1 MKKTQT
7 IEAIAINKPILNKK
21 GIINQAYTKEQR
33 DVIMN
38 YIFSQIKL
46 NRYPRSIVK
55 DPQSPICRDTIFEW
69 LKKYTDDYADSY
81 VRACKEREE
90 FIIEEMGDIAD
101 DNMNDIKVLSNGA
114 EILDNDHIQRVKVK
128 LDHRRF
134 LLEISDPY
142 KYGKR
147 TMISGDVNAPLVPQL
162 NEQQIN
168 DKLLEKM
175 QQLKELGLKND

>member
-1 MKKTQT
+1 
-7 IEAIAINKPILNKK
+7 
-21 GIINQAYTKEQR
+21 
-33 DVIMN
+33 
-38 YIFSQIKL
+38 
-46 NRYPRSIVK
+46 
-55 DPQSPICRDTIFEW
+55 
-69 LKKYTDDYADSY
+69 
-81 VRACKEREE
+81 
-90 FIIEEMGDIAD
+90 MGDIAD